1 MDEWMIVEEWQS
13 TNEEVTMIGR
23 TFISPSTGLLIVIIL
38 NGSIPARVVVWL
50 HEEAARDCCVR
61 G

>member
-1 MDEWMIVEEWQS
+1 MIVEEWQS

-50 HEEAARDCCVR
+50 YTRKQLETAA
-61 G
+61 